1 MERKLVQIAF
11 ALAPLLWVWQRH
23 VARVAQRSALT

>member
-1 MERKLVQIAF
+1 MERQFLQIAF

-23 VARVAQRSALT
+23 VTQAAQRGALT

>member
-1 MERKLVQIAF
+1 MERKLLQVAF

-23 VARVAQRSALT
+23 VTRVAQRGALT